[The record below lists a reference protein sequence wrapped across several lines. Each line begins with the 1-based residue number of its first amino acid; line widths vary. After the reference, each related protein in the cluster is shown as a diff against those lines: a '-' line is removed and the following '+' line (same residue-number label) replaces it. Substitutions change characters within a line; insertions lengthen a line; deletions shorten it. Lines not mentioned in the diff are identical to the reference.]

1 MCSPSLHIY
10 ILQDGVENLDNDNWE
25 SRTLS
30 LVEKMGGFVSD
41 LWFVTINQV
50 GFSAIIKCRDYNH
63 RFFFSFSF
71 CNTRGFLFNCLVI
84 SPSAYLHSYKLDAT
98 YLICYLFV
106 CLSCVACFN
115 EGEAYK
121 AAQKETPDWFF
132 IL

>member
-25 SRTLS
+25 SRTLT

-63 RFFFSFSF
+63 RFFFFF
-71 CNTRGFLFNCLVI
+71 FLFVTL
-84 SPSAYLHSYKLDAT
+84 
-98 YLICYLFV
+98 
-106 CLSCVACFN
+106 
-115 EGEAYK
+115 EGFYSIA
-121 AAQKETPDWFF
+121 W
-132 IL
+132 